1 MDVSRGCSC
10 SCCEKCMQHPT
21 FHTIQKLCNINA
33 CLDCLT
39 TLDISSSNICEA
51 PEFIGY
57 FVNLVKLDLSS
68 NELETLPLS
77 FIKCQNLTDL
87 ILSHNKFS
95 QVPQCLIDGIHSL
108 KTLDLSHNQL
118 SDISKKPFCI
128 QQLLTLNI
136 SNNLKLNSL
145 PQWLWSVECNSLES
159 LDISFTNC
167 LENIA
172 VDPYLNMYGISN
184 HLKYLDLSNTTS
196 DFRKLDFIKHLKNL
210 RNLVLDNKFTMIQ
223 KCQNY
228 YCDVPLVFNYRFK
241 LIDSLSMM
249 NVSLTS
255 IGKLVYFSLPS
266 IRFLNLSNNFIQS
279 LPDSLSELTNLEVC
293 DFSNNNILTIPESFK
308 SLKNLKSFILNNNS
322 LSTFPKIIEDLIN
335 LEILDLYAN
344 KLNICPSW
352 NINSNIKL
360 LDLEQNV
367 FSTED
372 NIDINIKANY
382 LEFLNNLRSSI
393 TESRVLG
400 PLCVEELS
408 DVESETDGSSSHWSS
423 LSNNSSEH
431 SIHGEDQDDTINLDL
446 KPEEFWDCG
455 SYVFTTDVFDPKS
468 FEISLMNEL
477 KTLEKPLTF
486 DVKKNVRRVL
496 LANEHYF
503 CPGDELPKKLSI
515 AK

>member
-51 PEFIGY
+51 PEFIG
-57 FVNLVKLDLSS
+57 
-68 NELETLPLS
+68 
-77 FIKCQNLTDL
+77 
-87 ILSHNKFS
+87 
-95 QVPQCLIDGIHSL
+95 
-108 KTLDLSHNQL
+108 
-118 SDISKKPFCI
+118 
-128 QQLLTLNI
+128 
-136 SNNLKLNSL
+136 
-145 PQWLWSVECNSLES
+145 
-159 LDISFTNC
+159 
-167 LENIA
+167 
-172 VDPYLNMYGISN
+172 
-184 HLKYLDLSNTTS
+184 
-196 DFRKLDFIKHLKNL
+196 
-210 RNLVLDNKFTMIQ
+210 
-223 KCQNY
+223 
-228 YCDVPLVFNYRFK
+228 
-241 LIDSLSMM
+241 
-249 NVSLTS
+249 
-255 IGKLVYFSLPS
+255 LPS